1 MQTGKAINL
10 VAAFFLEIA
19 MLIALGYVGFQ
30 YPENIILKYLLM
42 ILLPLIAAIL
52 WGIFA
57 APKSRLRLQQPYRM
71 FFAMI
76 IFGVAVFLLYRSGIT
91 TVAVVFGILVL
102 INQLLLLILKQ

>member
-10 VAAFFLEIA
+10 GAAFFLEIA
-19 MLIALGYVGFQ
+19 MLISVGYCGFQ
-30 YPENIILKYLLM
+30 YPQNIILKYLLM

-76 IFGVAVFLLYRSGIT
+76 LFGVAVFLLYRSGIAT
-91 TVAVVFGILVL
+91 LAVVFVILVV
-102 INQLLLLILKQ
+102 INQLLALILKQ